1 MHAVFIL
8 WSQGV
13 DNSMTAAGL
22 AARRMAV
29 DLIASVLTAGRPFD
43 EAGDD
48 GGSIT
53 ERMPDM
59 APRDR
64 AFARL
69 IAVTVLRRLGQIDD
83 LLGRAIDRPL
93 PPRLALVQHV
103 LRAGV
108 AQLVFLSTPAHAA
121 IDTSVRLVSALGH
134 GRLKGLVNA
143 VLRRMARD
151 GADTVAAQDAAR
163 LNTPDWLWL
172 AWSAAYGTARTH
184 AIAEAHLAE
193 PPLDL
198 TVRETPE
205 GWAGRLDAEVL
216 PTGSLR
222 RPFAG
227 RVADLPGYAAGAWW
241 VQDAAAALPA
251 RLLGP
256 VDGSLVADLCAAPG
270 GKSAQLAA
278 AGASVVAVDRSPE
291 RLERL
296 HGNLARLGLAV
307 RTVAADA
314 ASWRPDRPL
323 DAALVDAPCTATG
336 TIRRHPD
343 VARLKTPEDVER
355 LMAVQSRLLA
365 HAVSLV
371 RPGGRLVW
379 CTCSLQPEEGERQI
393 EQLLSAGAPVVRDPV
408 RPGELPGLAEAA
420 TPAGDVRT
428 LPSQWP
434 DRGGIDGFFICRLRR
449 TG

>member
-1 MHAVFIL
+1 
-8 WSQGV
+8 
-13 DNSMTAAGL
+13 MTAAGV
-22 AARRMAV
+22 AARRVAV
-29 DLIASVLTAGRPFD
+29 DLIASMLTAGRPFD
-43 EAGDD
+43 EAGHDR
-48 GGSIT
+48 SIT
-53 ERMPDM
+53 EGAPEL

-69 IAVTVLRRLGQIDD
+69 IAATVLRRLGQIDD
-83 LLGRAIDRPL
+83 LLRRAIDRPL
-93 PPRLALVQHV
+93 PPRLAVVQHI

-108 AQLVFLSTPAHAA
+108 AQLVFLATPAHAA
-121 IDTSVRLVSALGH
+121 IDTSVRLVSVLGH

-143 VLRRMARD
+143 VLRRLARD
-151 GADTVAAQDAAR
+151 GAAAVAAQDAAR
-163 LNTPDWLWL
+163 LNTPDWLWR
-172 AWSAAYGTARTH
+172 AWSTAYGAERTR

-198 TVRETPE
+198 TVRETPQD
-205 GWAGRLDAEVL
+205 WADRLDAEVL

-227 RVADLPGYAAGAWW
+227 RIADLPGYAAGTWW

-256 VDGSLVADLCAAPG
+256 VDGRLVADLCAAPG

-291 RLERL
+291 RLDRL
-296 HGNLARLGLAV
+296 HENLARLGLAV

-314 ASWRPDRPL
+314 ASWRPDGPL

-343 VARLKTPEDVER
+343 VARLKTEEDVGR
-355 LMAVQSRLLA
+355 LAVVQARLLD
-365 HAVSLV
+365 HAVRQV
-371 RPGGRLVW
+371 RPGGRVVW
-379 CTCSLQPEEGERQI
+379 CTCSLQPEEGEEQI
-393 EQLLSAGAPVVRDPV
+393 DRLLSAGAPVVRDPV
-408 RPGELPGLAEAA
+408 RPDELPGLAEAV
-420 TPAGDVRT
+420 TSAGDVRT
-428 LPSQWP
+428 LPCQWS
-434 DRGGIDGFFICRLRR
+434 DRGGIDGFFISRLRR